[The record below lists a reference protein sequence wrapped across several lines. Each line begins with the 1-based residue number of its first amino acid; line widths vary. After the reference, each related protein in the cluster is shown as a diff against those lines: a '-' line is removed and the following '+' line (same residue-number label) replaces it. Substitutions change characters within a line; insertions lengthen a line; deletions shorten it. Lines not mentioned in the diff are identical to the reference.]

1 MLLIFQRALSLDP
14 QTEPRSGHQSTIIW
28 RGYAF
33 HRSSAKKF
41 LFVEKSSCTRSARA
55 VNQWQHEL
63 VASVIFAIPYILNS
77 GRQLKILPLNRPAA
91 ALLGAVL
98 MVATG
103 VVTPERAYRAVNYDT
118 IVLLLAM
125 MLVSSYLYLAHFF
138 EWAAD
143 IVLRFSCTPQRL
155 LFYLILTSGILS
167 ALLVNDTICLML
179 TPLVIAVI
187 RRGKLPLLPY
197 LIALATS
204 ANIGSAATLVG
215 NPQNMIIGHFS
226 HIPFSQFSRTLA
238 PAAIIGLAINFI
250 ILRFGFR
257 CALRSAVIEREAR
270 VVPKLDR
277 GLFAIVCIVFLSIF
291 ACFVAGLNLAWTALS
306 GAVLV
311 MVLARRDTHEVLKL
325 VDWHLLIFFAALFV
339 VVDGLSDTGL
349 PDAIYRHLRPVFG
362 SSVTTQT
369 WNLAWFSVAGSNLF
383 SNVPFVLV
391 AGKWIARFTDPELM
405 WKVLALATTFAGKLT
420 IVGSVAN
427 MIVVESVREHLE
439 VGFWDYAR
447 FGIPITILT
456 TIAGVI
462 VLLVLR

>member
-1 MLLIFQRALSLDP
+1 MS
-14 QTEPRSGHQSTIIW
+14 HW
-28 RGYAF
+28 
-33 HRSSAKKF
+33 
-41 LFVEKSSCTRSARA
+41 EK
-55 VNQWQHEL
+55 EL
-63 VASVIFAIPYILNS
+63 VATIIFAITYILIS

-98 MVATG
+98 MVSTG
-103 VVTPERAYRAVNYDT
+103 VMTPERAYRAVNYDT

-125 MLVSSYLYLAHFF
+125 MLISAYLYLAHFF
-138 EWAAD
+138 DWAAD
-143 IVLRFSCTPQRL
+143 VVLAFSRTPERL
-155 LFYLILTSGILS
+155 LLYLILTSGILS

-204 ANIGSAATLVG
+204 ANIGSVATLVG

-226 HIPFSQFSRTLA
+226 HIPFSQFSRALV
-238 PAAIIGLAINFI
+238 PVAIVGLAINFA

-257 CALRSAVIEREAR
+257 KILRETVIQRR
-270 VVPKLDR
+270 PHTIPQLDS
-277 GLFAIVCIVFLSIF
+277 GLFAIVCIVFVSIF
-291 ACFVAGLNLAWTALS
+291 AGFVVGLNLAWTALA
-306 GAVLV
+306 GAALV

-325 VDWHLLIFFAALFV
+325 VDWHLLVFFAALFV

-349 PDAIYRHLRPVFG
+349 PDAIYWHLRPVFG
-362 SSVTTQT
+362 SHVTTQS
-369 WNLAWFSVAGSNLF
+369 WNLAWFSVAGSNVF

-391 AGKWIARFTDPELM
+391 AGHWIGRFAEPELM
-405 WKVLALATTFAGKLT
+405 WKVLALATTFAGNLT

-447 FGIPITILT
+447 FGIPITVLT
-456 TIAGVI
+456 TAAGVA
-462 VLLVLR
+462 VLLAFR